1 MRLPAVRE
9 IKEHG
14 VVEHRAV
21 TLGHALEAFDD
32 AINDLHVMRARAFAD
47 GFRRKTA
54 DAFVVAHI
62 VHVHL
67 FALDTRNAGVT
78 VTEFVHGEGDHIG
91 QTGNQCAEQH
101 LRVTDLAVQRGDVRI
116 EIFRIELGHVLA
128 DDLRHRVDLAIAL
141 ADGFHGVR
149 IILHLG
155 LFNPSQRV
163 GNGTF
168 VVGNKLEHLAI

>member
-1 MRLPAVRE
+1 MGLPAVRE

-21 TLGHALEAFDD
+21 TLGHALEAFDN

-101 LRVTDLAVQRGDVRI
+101 LRVTDLAVQRVMFGSRY
-116 EIFRIELGHVLA
+116 FASSLGTC
-128 DDLRHRVDLAIAL
+128 LRMTSAIAS
-141 ADGFHGVR
+141 
-149 IILHLG
+149 ILRLR
-155 LFNPSQRV
+155 SRMDS
-163 GNGTF
+163 T
-168 VVGNKLEHLAI
+168 ESA